1 MVVSLQKTI
10 QQLKAEVARYKARAH
25 KAEQQVAKVRG
36 ERTLVPGPSW
46 NRREPQAK
54 TSSVRTS

>member
-36 ERTLVPGPSW
+36 GTYPRPRALLEQERASG
-46 NRREPQAK
+46 
-54 TSSVRTS
+54 